1 MNIQILRLA
10 WLNFKNSFKSY
21 LSLILSLAFTILVFF
36 NFQNIIYSDVFVLLG
51 QRNKDYIDM
60 LIEVC
65 LVVLLCF
72 LFFFLWYATNVFL
85 TRRKREIGIYI
96 FMGMSNR
103 KIGSLYLVEIS
114 FVGITALAMGIG
126 FGVLFS
132 ALFQMI
138 MGAVSDL
145 AVDVRFGISAKAI
158 KMTSVSFLCM
168 YLFFALKGF
177 WNITRSSVLNMIMA
191 AKQNEYLHVKPI
203 VLLLKAI
210 LGIGVL
216 VLGYYYANK
225 GSRYDTLTNALLAV
239 ILVIIGVYLLFGG
252 LIPLVFQLLVS
263 RKRFLYHGQRCLW
276 VNQTIFRM
284 RKNYRTYAMVCIMGI
299 CSVSALATGFAM
311 RNRYENLVAFD
322 NQYTF
327 QFLSSQ
333 SNIAQTTEAI
343 LDGKCTVAYQSS
355 LCALVAD
362 SEPLLSS
369 YTDVQQMHLLLS
381 YSDIVQAAKAAG
393 VTFAFDEPAND
404 EVYYLSHLV
413 LLSFITNGEAEPV
426 TIAGK
431 TYRQTQRIMIPYLG
445 YLQKEL
451 GCLYVVSDREYE
463 RLKEKNDL
471 IYYIC
476 NYKLKDDDVFN
487 FEEIRMA
494 FDTIVSNTEENYTA
508 RVSIDPYSNEGEW
521 IKALHSLCIFMFL
534 VFIVAS
540 GCIMF
545 MKLYNDS
552 FEEIQRYAVLK
563 KLGFSTETLS
573 ASIAHE
579 LATAYLLPF
588 AVMTVSAYFSV
599 LSLGKM
605 MRADLFSVYVVS
617 MAVVSVMF
625 MLFCVLSITVCQK
638 TLLFARDNR

>member
-1 MNIQILRLA
+1 MSIIRLA
-10 WLNFKNSFKSY
+10 FFNFKNSFKSY
-21 LSLILSLAFTILVFF
+21 LSLILSLTFTILVFF

-51 QRNKDYIDM
+51 QRNKDYIDT
-60 LIEVC
+60 LIKVC

-126 FGVLFS
+126 FGALFS

-191 AKQNEYLHVKPI
+191 AKQNEYLHVKPV
-203 VLLLKAI
+203 VLLLKAV
-210 LGIGVL
+210 LGVAVL
-216 VLGYYYANK
+216 GLGYYYANK
-225 GSRYDTLTNALLAV
+225 GSRYDTLTNALFAV

-263 RKRFLYHGQRCLW
+263 RKRFLYREQRCLW

-311 RNRYENLVAFD
+311 RSRYENMVAF
-322 NQYTF
+322 NHQYTF
-327 QFLSSQ
+327 QFLSNQ
-333 SNIAQTTEAI
+333 SNIAQTTKAI
-343 LDGKCTVAYQSS
+343 LDGKCKVAYQSS

-381 YSDIVQAAKAAG
+381 YSDIVQVAQASG
-393 VTFAFDEPAND
+393 MEFEFDEPADD

-413 LLSFITNGEAEPV
+413 LLSFIANGETEPV

-445 YLQKEL
+445 YMQKEL
-451 GCLYVVSDREYE
+451 GCLYVVSDKEYE

-476 NYKLKDDDVFN
+476 SYKLADNDAYGA
-487 FEEIRMA
+487 IRTA

-552 FEEIQRYAVLK
+552 FEETQRYAVLK
-563 KLGFSTETLS
+563 ELGFSTGTLS

-605 MRADLFSVYVVS
+605 MRADLFGVYAVS
-617 MAVVSVMF
+617 MAVVSVVF
-625 MLFCVLSITVCQK
+625 VLFCVLSITVCQK
-638 TLLFARDNR
+638 TLLSARDKR

>member
-1 MNIQILRLA
+1 MNIIRLA
-10 WLNFKNSFKSY
+10 FFNFKNSFKSY
-21 LSLILSLAFTILVFF
+21 LSLILSLTFTILVFF
-36 NFQNIIYSDVFVLLG
+36 NFQNMIYSDVFVLLG

-60 LIEVC
+60 LIKVC

-126 FGVLFS
+126 FGALFS

-168 YLFFALKGF
+168 YLFFVLKGF

-203 VLLLKAI
+203 VLLLKAV
-210 LGIGVL
+210 LGVVVMIF
-216 VLGYYYANK
+216 GYYYANK
-225 GSRYDTLTNALLAV
+225 GGRYDTLTNALLAV

-263 RKRFLYHGQRCLW
+263 SKRFLYRGQRCLW

-311 RNRYENLVAFD
+311 RNRYENMVAFHH
-322 NQYTF
+322 QYTF
-327 QFLSSQ
+327 QFLSNQ

-343 LDGKCTVAYQSS
+343 LNEKCTVAYQSS
-355 LCALVAD
+355 LCALSPD
-362 SEPLLSS
+362 SEQLLSG
-369 YTDVQQMHLLLS
+369 YTDARQMHLLLS
-381 YSDIVQAAKAAG
+381 YSDIVQAAQKAG
-393 VTFAFDEPAND
+393 VEFAFDEPADD

-413 LLSFITNGEAEPV
+413 LLSFIANGETEPV

-431 TYRQTQRIMIPYLG
+431 TYWQTQRIMIPYLG

-463 RLKEKNDL
+463 RLKGKSDS

-476 NYKLKDDDVFN
+476 SYKLADNNV
-487 FEEIRMA
+487 FEEVRTA

-552 FEEIQRYAVLK
+552 FEETLRYAVLR

-605 MRADLFSVYVVS
+605 MRTDLFGVYVVS

-625 MLFCVLSITVCQK
+625 VLFCVLSITVCQK
-638 TLLFARDNR
+638 TLLYARDKR

>member
-1 MNIQILRLA
+1 MSIIRLA
-10 WLNFKNSFKSY
+10 FFNFKNSFKSY
-21 LSLILSLAFTILVFF
+21 LSLILSLTFTILVFF

-60 LIEVC
+60 LIKVC

-126 FGVLFS
+126 FGALFS

-191 AKQNEYLHVKPI
+191 AKQNEYLHVKPV
-203 VLLLKAI
+203 VLLLKSV
-210 LGIGVL
+210 LGIAVL
-216 VLGYYYANK
+216 GLGYYYANK

-263 RKRFLYHGQRCLW
+263 RKRFLYRGQRCLW

-311 RNRYENLVAFD
+311 RNRYNNMVAFD

-327 QFLSSQ
+327 QFLSNQ
-333 SNIAQTTEAI
+333 SNIAQTTETI
-343 LDGKCTVAYQSS
+343 LDGKSTIAYQSS
-355 LCALVAD
+355 LCALLPD
-362 SEPLLSS
+362 SEQLLAS
-369 YTDVQQMHLLLS
+369 YMDVRQMHLLLS
-381 YSDIVQAAKAAG
+381 YSDIVQAAQAAG
-393 VTFAFDEPAND
+393 TEFAFDEPADD

-463 RLKEKNDL
+463 RLKEKNGL
-471 IYYIC
+471 NYYIC
-476 NYKLKDDDVFN
+476 SYKLADNDIFD
-487 FEEIRMA
+487 FEEVRSA

-552 FEEIQRYAVLK
+552 FEETQRYAVLK
-563 KLGFSTETLS
+563 KLGFSTGTLS

-605 MRADLFSVYVVS
+605 MRADLFGVYVVS
-617 MAVVSVMF
+617 MTVVSVVF
-625 MLFCVLSITVCQK
+625 VLFCVLSITACQK
-638 TLLFARDNR
+638 TLLSARDKR

>member
-1 MNIQILRLA
+1 MSIIRLA
-10 WLNFKNSFKSY
+10 FFNFKNSFKSY
-21 LSLILSLAFTILVFF
+21 LSLILSLTFTILVFF

-60 LIEVC
+60 LIKVC

-114 FVGITALAMGIG
+114 FVGITAIAMGIG
-126 FGVLFS
+126 FGALFS

-145 AVDVRFGISAKAI
+145 AVDVRFGISTKAI

-191 AKQNEYLHVKPI
+191 AKQNEYLHVKPV
-203 VLLLKAI
+203 VLLLKAV
-210 LGIGVL
+210 LGVVVL

-225 GSRYDTLTNALLAV
+225 GGRYDTLTNALLAV

-263 RKRFLYHGQRCLW
+263 RKRFLYRGQRCLW

-311 RNRYENLVAFD
+311 RNRYENMVAF
-322 NQYTF
+322 NHQYTF
-327 QFLSSQ
+327 QFLSNQ
-333 SNIAQTTEAI
+333 GNIAQTTEAI
-343 LDGKCTVAYQSS
+343 IDGKCKVAYQSS

-369 YTDVQQMHLLLS
+369 YMDVQQMHLLLS
-381 YSDIVQAAKAAG
+381 YSDIVQAAQASG
-393 VTFAFDEPAND
+393 MEFEFDEPADD

-413 LLSFITNGEAEPV
+413 LLSFIANGETEPV

-445 YLQKEL
+445 YMQKEL
-451 GCLYVVSDREYE
+451 GCLYVVSDKEYE

-476 NYKLKDDDVFN
+476 SYKLADNDVYGA
-487 FEEIRMA
+487 IRTA

-521 IKALHSLCIFMFL
+521 IKALHFLCIFMFL

-552 FEEIQRYAVLK
+552 FEETQRYAVLK
-563 KLGFSTETLS
+563 KLGFSTGTLS

-605 MRADLFSVYVVS
+605 MRADLFGVYAVS
-617 MAVVSVMF
+617 MAVVSVVF
-625 MLFCVLSITVCQK
+625 VLFCVLSITVCQK
-638 TLLFARDNR
+638 TLLSARDKR

>member
-1 MNIQILRLA
+1 MSIIRLA
-10 WLNFKNSFKSY
+10 FFNFKNSFKSY
-21 LSLILSLAFTILVFF
+21 LSLILSLTFTILVFF

-51 QRNKDYIDM
+51 QRNKDYIDT
-60 LIEVC
+60 LIKVC

-126 FGVLFS
+126 FGALFS

-191 AKQNEYLHVKPI
+191 AKQNEYLHVKPV
-203 VLLLKAI
+203 VLLLKAV
-210 LGIGVL
+210 LGVAVL
-216 VLGYYYANK
+216 GLGYYYANK
-225 GSRYDTLTNALLAV
+225 GSRYDTLTNALFAV

-263 RKRFLYHGQRCLW
+263 RKRFLYRGQRCLW

-311 RNRYENLVAFD
+311 RSRYENMVAF
-322 NQYTF
+322 NHQYTF
-327 QFLSSQ
+327 QFLSNQ
-333 SNIAQTTEAI
+333 SNIAQTTKAI
-343 LDGKCTVAYQSS
+343 LDGKCKVAYQSS

-381 YSDIVQAAKAAG
+381 YSDIVQVAQASG
-393 VTFAFDEPAND
+393 MEFEFDEPADD

-413 LLSFITNGEAEPV
+413 LLSFIANGETEPV

-445 YLQKEL
+445 YMQKEL
-451 GCLYVVSDREYE
+451 GCLYVVSDKEYE

-476 NYKLKDDDVFN
+476 SYKLADNDAYGA
-487 FEEIRMA
+487 ICTA

-552 FEEIQRYAVLK
+552 FEETQRYAVLK
-563 KLGFSTETLS
+563 KLGFSTGTLS

-605 MRADLFSVYVVS
+605 MRADLFGVYAVS
-617 MAVVSVMF
+617 MAVVSVVF
-625 MLFCVLSITVCQK
+625 VLFCVLSITVCQK
-638 TLLFARDNR
+638 TLLSARDKR

>member
-1 MNIQILRLA
+1 MSIIRLA
-10 WLNFKNSFKSY
+10 FFNFKNSFKSY
-21 LSLILSLAFTILVFF
+21 LSLILSLTFTILVFF

-60 LIEVC
+60 LIKVC

-126 FGVLFS
+126 FGALFS

-145 AVDVRFGISAKAI
+145 AVDVRFGISTKAI

-191 AKQNEYLHVKPI
+191 AKQNEYLHVKPV
-203 VLLLKAI
+203 VLLLKAV
-210 LGIGVL
+210 LGVVVL

-239 ILVIIGVYLLFGG
+239 ILVIIGVYLLFGS

-263 RKRFLYHGQRCLW
+263 RKRFLYRGQRCLW

-311 RNRYENLVAFD
+311 RNRYENMAAF
-322 NQYTF
+322 NHQYTF
-327 QFLSSQ
+327 QFLSNQ

-355 LCALVAD
+355 LRALVAD

-381 YSDIVQAAKAAG
+381 YSDVVQAAQASG
-393 VTFAFDEPAND
+393 MEFAFDEPADD

-413 LLSFITNGEAEPV
+413 LLSLITNGEAEPV

-476 NYKLKDDDVFN
+476 SYKLADNDVYGA
-487 FEEIRMA
+487 IRTA

-552 FEEIQRYAVLK
+552 FEETQRYAVLK
-563 KLGFSTETLS
+563 KLGFSTGTLS

-605 MRADLFSVYVVS
+605 MRADLFGVYAVS
-617 MAVVSVMF
+617 MAVVSVVF
-625 MLFCVLSITVCQK
+625 VLFCVLSITVCQK
-638 TLLFARDNR
+638 TLLSARDKR

>member
-1 MNIQILRLA
+1 MSIIRLA
-10 WLNFKNSFKSY
+10 FFNFKNSFKSY
-21 LSLILSLAFTILVFF
+21 LSLILSLTFTILVFF

-60 LIEVC
+60 LIKVC

-126 FGVLFS
+126 FGALFS

-145 AVDVRFGISAKAI
+145 AVDVRFGISTKAI

-191 AKQNEYLHVKPI
+191 AKQNEYLHVKPV
-203 VLLLKAI
+203 VLLLKAV
-210 LGIGVL
+210 LGVVVL

-225 GSRYDTLTNALLAV
+225 GSRYDTLTNALWAV
-239 ILVIIGVYLLFGG
+239 ILVIIGVYLLFGS

-263 RKRFLYHGQRCLW
+263 RKRFLYRGQRCLW

-311 RNRYENLVAFD
+311 RNRYENMAAF
-322 NQYTF
+322 NHQYTF
-327 QFLSSQ
+327 QFLSNQ

-355 LCALVAD
+355 LRALVAD

-381 YSDIVQAAKAAG
+381 YSDVVQAAQTSG
-393 VTFAFDEPAND
+393 MEFAFDEPADD
-404 EVYYLSHLV
+404 EVYFLSHLV
-413 LLSFITNGEAEPV
+413 LLSLITNGEAEPV

-476 NYKLKDDDVFN
+476 SYKLADNDVYGA
-487 FEEIRMA
+487 IRTA

-552 FEEIQRYAVLK
+552 FEETQRYAVLK
-563 KLGFSTETLS
+563 KLGFSTGTLS

-605 MRADLFSVYVVS
+605 MRADLFGVYAVS
-617 MAVVSVMF
+617 MAVVSVVF
-625 MLFCVLSITVCQK
+625 VLFCVLSITVCQK
-638 TLLFARDNR
+638 TLLSARDKR

>member
-1 MNIQILRLA
+1 MSIIRLA
-10 WLNFKNSFKSY
+10 FFNFKNSFKSY
-21 LSLILSLAFTILVFF
+21 LSLILSLTFTILVFF

-51 QRNKDYIDM
+51 QRNKDYIDT
-60 LIEVC
+60 LIKVC

-126 FGVLFS
+126 FGALFS

-191 AKQNEYLHVKPI
+191 AKQNEYLHVKPV
-203 VLLLKAI
+203 VLLLKAV
-210 LGIGVL
+210 LGVAVL
-216 VLGYYYANK
+216 GLGYYYANK
-225 GSRYDTLTNALLAV
+225 GSRYDTLTNALFAV

-263 RKRFLYHGQRCLW
+263 RKRFLYRGQRCLW

-311 RNRYENLVAFD
+311 RSRYENMVAF
-322 NQYTF
+322 NHQYTF
-327 QFLSSQ
+327 QFLSNQ
-333 SNIAQTTEAI
+333 SNIAQTTKAI
-343 LDGKCTVAYQSS
+343 LDGKCKVAYQSS

-381 YSDIVQAAKAAG
+381 YSDIVQVAQASG
-393 VTFAFDEPAND
+393 MEFEFDEPADD

-413 LLSFITNGEAEPV
+413 LLSFIANGETEPV

-445 YLQKEL
+445 YMQKEL
-451 GCLYVVSDREYE
+451 GCLYVVSDKEYE

-476 NYKLKDDDVFN
+476 SYKLADNDAYGA
-487 FEEIRMA
+487 IRTA

-552 FEEIQRYAVLK
+552 FEETQRYAVLK
-563 KLGFSTETLS
+563 ELGFSTGTLS

-605 MRADLFSVYVVS
+605 MRADLFGVYAVS
-617 MAVVSVMF
+617 MAVVSVVF
-625 MLFCVLSITVCQK
+625 VLFCVLSITVCQK
-638 TLLFARDNR
+638 TLLSARDKR